1 MKGRT
6 GTLATLACGFV
17 AFGLAG
23 STAAVLWAS
32 GSSTRVPRLP
42 ACRTLGISCAPG
54 HLGPGFAQG
63 NSAHDAGAGVGP
75 GSRAL
80 AAQQGVRPS
89 EAVGTTAPS
98 TAGRPERQGA
108 ENVVLTNKSTP
119 RTSSGSHPASA
130 TLTSQD
136 SPLPRAPGSATTTS
150 SGSHPASATL
160 TSQDS
165 PLPRAPGSAT
175 TTSSGSHPASATL
188 TSQDSPAPSAHAG
201 AHPAAT
207 SARTPRPLAPPAGEH
222 GTAGTIAL
230 SHRHVIDR
238 HRSRSHGTGVAV
250 AGPVSR
256 REVVAA
262 PPPPPP
268 PLPRHVVTPAAR
280 GRVVSELGVRAGRP
294 GPSSRGVG
302 AARLGRV
309 PVHPS
314 TPPQRHPAR
323 RGPPATGVTAG
334 AAGNAITGNAIT
346 GNAIAGNAIAGNAIT
361 GNSGGGRAIGRNVIA
376 GNASGG

>member
-23 STAAVLWAS
+23 SIAAVLWAS

-63 NSAHDAGAGVGP
+63 KSAHDAGAGVGP

-80 AAQQGVRPS
+80 GAQQSVRPS

-108 ENVVLTNKSTP
+108 ENVVLTDKSTL
-119 RTSSGSHPASA
+119 R
-130 TLTSQD
+130 
-136 SPLPRAPGSATTTS
+136 TS

-207 SARTPRPLAPPAGEH
+207 SLRTPRPLAPPAGEH
-222 GTAGTIAL
+222 GAAGSIAL
-230 SHRHVIDR
+230 SHRHVVDR
-238 HRSRSHGTGVAV
+238 HRSRSHGTGAAV

-268 PLPRHVVTPAAR
+268 PLPRHVVTPVTR

-302 AARLGRV
+302 VARLGRV
-309 PVHPS
+309 PLHPS

-323 RGPPATGVTAG
+323 QGPPATGVTAG
-334 AAGNAITGNAIT
+334 VAGNSGGGNSGGGNSGGGKANSENAIVGNT
-346 GNAIAGNAIAGNAIT
+346 IAGNSGGGNAIAGN
-361 GNSGGGRAIGRNVIA
+361 SGGGNAIGRNVIA
-376 GNASGG
+376 GNVIAGNAITGNASGS

>member
-23 STAAVLWAS
+23 SIAAVLWAS

-63 NSAHDAGAGVGP
+63 KSAHDAGAGVGP

-80 AAQQGVRPS
+80 GAQQSVRPS

-108 ENVVLTNKSTP
+108 ENVVLTDKSTL
-119 RTSSGSHPASA
+119 R
-130 TLTSQD
+130 
-136 SPLPRAPGSATTTS
+136 TS

-207 SARTPRPLAPPAGEH
+207 SLRTPRPLAPPAGEH
-222 GTAGTIAL
+222 GAAGSIAL
-230 SHRHVIDR
+230 SHRHVVDR

-268 PLPRHVVTPAAR
+268 PLPRHVVTPVTR

-302 AARLGRV
+302 VARLGRV
-309 PVHPS
+309 PLHPS

-323 RGPPATGVTAG
+323 QGPPATGVTAG
-334 AAGNAITGNAIT
+334 VA
-346 GNAIAGNAIAGNAIT
+346 GNAIAGNAIAGNSGGGKANSGNAIVGNT
-361 GNSGGGRAIGRNVIA
+361 IAGNSGGGNAIGGNAIA
-376 GNASGG
+376 GNAITGNASGGNAITGNASGS

>member
-23 STAAVLWAS
+23 SIAAVLWAS

-63 NSAHDAGAGVGP
+63 KSAHDAGAGVGP

-80 AAQQGVRPS
+80 GAQQSVRPS

-108 ENVVLTNKSTP
+108 ENVVLTDKSTL
-119 RTSSGSHPASA
+119 R
-130 TLTSQD
+130 
-136 SPLPRAPGSATTTS
+136 
-150 SGSHPASATL
+150 
-160 TSQDS
+160 
-165 PLPRAPGSAT
+165 
-175 TTSSGSHPASATL
+175 TSSGSHPASATL

-207 SARTPRPLAPPAGEH
+207 SLRTPRPLAPPAGEH
-222 GTAGTIAL
+222 GAAGSIAL
-230 SHRHVIDR
+230 SHRHVVDR
-238 HRSRSHGTGVAV
+238 HRSRSHGTGAAV

-268 PLPRHVVTPAAR
+268 PLPRHVVTPVTR

-309 PVHPS
+309 PLHPS

-323 RGPPATGVTAG
+323 QGPPATGVTAG
-334 AAGNAITGNAIT
+334 VAGNSGGGNSGGGNSGGGKANSENAIVGNTIAGNSGGGNAIGGNAI
-346 GNAIAGNAIAGNAIT
+346 GGNAIAGNAIT
-361 GNSGGGRAIGRNVIA
+361 GN
-376 GNASGG
+376 ASGG

>member
-119 RTSSGSHPASA
+119 R
-130 TLTSQD
+130 
-136 SPLPRAPGSATTTS
+136 TS